1 MTKKR
6 PSSRHQKAL
15 LIHDANLTTVEQQ
28 ENVLLEEISFTAHL
42 CQEMIRFIQR
52 GDPGRDDLHCLFGDV
67 SKAPMPAAACDSLRT
82 LAEGGGSI

>member
-15 LIHDANLTTVEQQ
+15 LIHDVNLTTVEQQ
-28 ENVLLEEISFTAHL
+28 ENVLLKEISFTAHL

-52 GDPGRDDLHCLFGDV
+52 GDPGRDDLI
-67 SKAPMPAAACDSLRT
+67 ASLETYLSDASRSMRQ
-82 LAEGGGSI
+82 LRKLQKGVEL